1 MQPLLG
7 FIVSMLVDTSF
18 SWARMLIALFLSVVI
33 SLFVGIFAATNK
45 TAERIII
52 PVWDIFQTLPI
63 LAFFPFVIFVVVATL
78 PGYIGINA
86 AVIFL
91 IVTSMIWNITFGVY
105 EAIKTIPDE
114 FFEIGRIFNL
124 SPLER
129 LRKIL
134 IPASMTKVIEQ
145 SALSWSIGLFYL
157 VTSEIFSTGNAAYTV
172 KYGIGVA
179 LTNLAFSGNF
189 GYYAIGI
196 GVFVCFVIATRF
208 LLFGYLKK
216 RFQGYTVNEKRAV
229 HETKRSTIVKAI
241 DRINPFSKARSD
253 AVRASVLNA
262 RNRIARPAVAIRAGA
277 KHVERAGSTARH
289 SLHSYRYLVYVAL
302 VAIALY
308 IVSTHTYLIPTYAG
322 YEYIVLVAMAATL
335 ARVWLVFLV
344 ILAVSIP
351 VGVYLI
357 FMSRSSNTYL
367 LLFQIIASIPATI
380 LLPLIAVSLK
390 NAPFHNELVAFV
402 VFFLSGIW
410 YLIFSIMSN
419 KSTIPNS
426 VYEVKSIFGVKGRKA
441 WKDIYIK
448 AILPGIITGSIT
460 AIAAE
465 WNASIVA
472 ERFTTT
478 AVGNGTVITSVN
490 LGLGKLLDTSLAGG
504 NITLMVI
511 ALINLT
517 IVIVVINRFFWK
529 KTYNKV
535 LTPYR

>member
-1 MQPLLG
+1 MQPLLS
-7 FIVSMLVDTSF
+7 FIVSMIIDTSF
-18 SWARMLIALFLSVVI
+18 SWVRMLVALFLSIII
-33 SLFVGIFAATNK
+33 SLFVGILAATNR
-45 TAERIII
+45 TAERIVI
-52 PVWDIFQTLPI
+52 PILDIFQTLPI

-105 EAIKTIPDE
+105 EAVRTIPNE
-114 FFEIGRIFNL
+114 FSEIGKIFNL

-134 IPASMTKVIEQ
+134 IPASMSKVVEQ
-145 SALSWSIGLFYL
+145 AALSWSIGLFYL

-189 GYYAIGI
+189 GYYLIGI
-196 GVFVCFVIATRF
+196 GVFIGFVIATRF

-216 RFQGYTVNEKRAV
+216 RFEGYTLNERRAV
-229 HETKRSTIVKAI
+229 HETKKSNVTKVIERL
-241 DRINPFSKARSD
+241 NPFNKTKPDTVPRNIITASSRMAKPI
-253 AVRASVLNA
+253 AVGGITRLGNA
-262 RNRIARPAVAIRAGA
+262 EGEA
-277 KHVERAGSTARH
+277 KRTIYD
-289 SLHSYRYLVYVAL
+289 YRYLLYVGL
-302 VAIALY
+302 LAIALY
-308 IVSTHTYLIPTYAG
+308 LVATHTYLIPTYAG
-322 YEYIVLVAMAATL
+322 YEYTVLIAMAATL
-335 ARVWLVFLV
+335 ARIWIVFLV

-357 FMSRSSNTYL
+357 FISRRSETYL
-367 LLFQIIASIPATI
+367 LLFQVIASIPATI
-380 LLPLIAVSLK
+380 LLPLIVVSLK
-390 NAPFHNELVAFV
+390 NAPYHNELVAFV

-426 VYEVKSIFGVKGRKA
+426 VYEVKGIFGVRGKKA
-441 WKDIYIK
+441 WKDIYVK

-490 LGLGKLLDTSLAGG
+490 VGLGKLLDTSLASG

-517 IVIVVINRFFWK
+517 IVIILINRFFWK

-535 LTPYR
+535 LSPYR

>member
-1 MQPLLG
+1 
-7 FIVSMLVDTSF
+7 
-18 SWARMLIALFLSVVI
+18 
-33 SLFVGIFAATNK
+33 
-45 TAERIII
+45 
-52 PVWDIFQTLPI
+52 
-63 LAFFPFVIFVVVATL
+63 
-78 PGYIGINA
+78 
-86 AVIFL
+86 
-91 IVTSMIWNITFGVY
+91 MIWNITFGVY
-105 EAIKTIPDE
+105 EAVKTIPDE

-189 GYYAIGI
+189 GYYLVGI
-196 GVFVCFVIATRF
+196 GVFIGFVIATRF

-216 RFQGYTVNEKRAV
+216 RFQGYTINEKRAV
-229 HETKRSTIVKAI
+229 HETKKSPIVRAI
-241 DRINPFSKARSD
+241 DRINPFSKSRSETVRRGVLSARE
-253 AVRASVLNA
+253 
-262 RNRIARPAVAIRAGA
+262 RIAKPMVVIGVGA
-277 KHVERAGSTARH
+277 KHAKRAGGLAKRNIYD
-289 SLHSYRYLVYVAL
+289 YRYLVYVAL
-302 VAIALY
+302 LFFAIYLVYTHLY
-308 IVSTHTYLIPTYAG
+308 LVPTYAG
-322 YEYIVLVAMAATL
+322 YEYTVLLAMAATL
-335 ARVWLVFLV
+335 ARIWLVFLI
-344 ILAVSIP
+344 ILAISIP

-357 FMSRSSNTYL
+357 FMSRRSESYL

-410 YLIFSIMSN
+410 YLVFSIMSN
-419 KSTIPNS
+419 KNTIPSS
-426 VYEVKSIFGVKGRKA
+426 VYEVKSIFGVKGKKA
-441 WKDIYIK
+441 WKDIYVK
-448 AILPGIITGSIT
+448 AIMPGIITGSIT

-490 LGLGKLLDTSLAGG
+490 LGLGKLLDTSLASG
-504 NITLMVI
+504 NLTLMVI

-517 IVIVVINRFFWK
+517 IVIILINKLFWK
-529 KTYNKV
+529 RTYNKV
-535 LTPYR
+535 LTPYK